1 VRVLSATFLKSGV
14 GEETW
19 PNEPVPEICFA
30 GRSNVGKSSM
40 LNKLAGRNGIARVSN
55 TPGRTRTLNFYEI
68 KIERE
73 ATQQRIWL
81 CDLPGYGFAKA
92 GKVDRAAWGE
102 MIRAY
107 LQRRDTL
114 TAVVQ
119 IIDSYVGPTKDDEAS
134 IEYLVDA
141 KRPLLVVATKLDKLP
156 KAKRTPRRKE
166 IARMLGLPERGVIGF
181 SATDGF
187 GRDEVW
193 GAILEAIH
201 GDDDAPADGA
211 PLGDAG

>member
-1 VRVLSATFLKSGV
+1 MRVIQATFLKSGV
-14 GEETW
+14 DEESW
-19 PNEPVPEICFA
+19 PNEPVPEIAFA

-40 LNKLAGRNGIARVSN
+40 LNRLAGRSGIARVSN
-55 TPGRTRTLNFYEI
+55 TPGRTRTLNFYELI
-68 KIERE
+68 LERE
-73 ATQQRIWL
+73 ATKQRVWL
-81 CDLPGYGFAKA
+81 CDLPGYGYAKA
-92 GKVDRAAWGE
+92 GKVDRAAWAV

-107 LQRRDTL
+107 LERRDTL
-114 TAVVQ
+114 AAVVQ
-119 IIDSYVGPTKDDEAS
+119 IVDAWVGPTEDDETS
-134 IEYLVDA
+134 IEFLVGA

-166 IARMLGLPERGVIGF
+166 IARMLGLPERAVIGF

-201 GDDDAPADGA
+201 GGDDEPADGA